1 MQSCPSVHHV
11 HHNHNVPSIMSK
23 KNLSAGGSLPWGWGR
38 QLLLPVHHHTELFV
52 AELVVLQMY
61 FLLVFFLLHVDVN
74 LVFYSIKIPFTP
86 DDNQFISIQSCA
98 PPTNHLVVVVFSESR
113 VNLRFAQTPTSSLRK
128 ANWLKLTLLPR
139 WNAIMKRCFDILQG
153 AKRILMSTIKV
164 FCRLKVLW

>member
-1 MQSCPSVHHV
+1 MVKQCKTSAVLSIISTISITITMFSPSCL
-11 HHNHNVPSIMSK
+11 K
-23 KNLSAGGSLPWGWGR
+23 KNLSAGGSLPWR
-38 QLLLPVHHHTELFV
+38 RHLLLPVHHHTELFV

-61 FLLVFFLLHVDVN
+61 FLFVFFLLHVDVN

-139 WNAIMKRCFDILQG
+139 WNDEYNR
-153 AKRILMSTIKV
+153 S
-164 FCRLKVLW
+164 VLYIEAYLRGDH